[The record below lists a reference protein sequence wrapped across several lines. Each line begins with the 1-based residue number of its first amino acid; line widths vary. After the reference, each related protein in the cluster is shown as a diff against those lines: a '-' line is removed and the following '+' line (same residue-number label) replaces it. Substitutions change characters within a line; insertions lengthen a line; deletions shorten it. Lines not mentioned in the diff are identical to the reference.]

1 MADEPITEAD
11 TSSGGTDP
19 HAETFD
25 GETADSAWL
34 DSKVGARG
42 DEWVGSFIGQFE
54 IVRVIG
60 TGGMGNV
67 YEARQTN
74 PHRSVALK
82 IVKSAAA
89 SKTTLQRFEMESEML
104 ARLQHPGIAQV
115 YESGHHP
122 HDGKPLPFFAMEFVP
137 GSRSITDYADDE
149 QMELKERLELFLQ
162 VCEAVQ
168 YGHGRGVIHR
178 DLKPSNILISV
189 SGRPKVIDFGVAL
202 MAGDEAS
209 DSSITVE
216 GRFVG
221 TLQWSSP
228 EQCGEDPHDVD
239 VRTDVYSLGVVLYQ
253 LLLQQL
259 PYNLKGVPLFRAPE
273 VIRDTPPE
281 KPRSINKHIA
291 IELEFIT
298 LKSLSKNREDR
309 YESVAELAADLKRYL
324 SDEPILAK
332 PPSIA
337 SIIRLYARRNKLKFQ
352 AGLIV
357 IAAMLLGIGG
367 LLWGYIEAQ
376 SGQETLKRAL
386 KIKDDTLLFAE
397 QNAYAARLR
406 TAQVAMSGDSW
417 SMASEQLALT
427 DDDQRGWEWGYLN
440 SETDQSVFQ
449 WTIGDAPTSIAVFNT
464 GDSAVV
470 AAADGRVIVLDF
482 KSKSP
487 TNIYMP
493 NKVQVILVSHDDKEI
508 ILGTTEGEL
517 AVVDIAENTILT
529 KEIDLS
535 AFQALVKLQDGR
547 MLSGH
552 ADGTVILWSSDNEIL
567 RTVADLDSLVSN
579 ISWNES
585 LQLATVGLADGNV
598 YAFSLTEQKPLLVGT
613 QRANVSGMVFID
625 DQTLATSGGDTVK
638 LWDIQAGKLVGSFTP
653 TQGEPMDLEVVG
665 DLLVIAH
672 ENGVVTTRSLVDY
685 QLVDTLRGHK
695 GIVWD
700 LAKIDENSVVSV
712 GKDGQILTWE
722 IGEPPVSSIQVQ
734 SGLPASDVVFVDREH
749 IAILS
754 HVSSNLQIANVTTGE
769 SRTISTPSYQKLT
782 VVDVVRAKNKVVTGD
797 LSGTIRAWDVAENA
811 PLEAIGSLDSEII
824 SLDVSQDGTL
834 VAAGSLDGSIGVWNL
849 QTSQRVLK
857 ESVIGNLILDLA
869 ISFDNSK
876 LFISASSNKF
886 FAIDLRTGKIIWST
900 VGVGADIIAID
911 LVHRLGKVIT
921 TTQQGMTR
929 LIEGETGKV
938 LAISGSLGSLPR
950 DLVVLPYGNRAL
962 MTSRDGAVH
971 VWNIDNLG
979 KIVSL
984 PVTSELDG
992 IAVSLDGTRVAVC
1005 GGSSVVHILDSFS
1018 RGRRLKELR
1027 K

>member
-1 MADEPITEAD
+1 MPDEPITEAD

-54 IVRVIG
+54 VVRVIG

-89 SKTTLQRFEMESEML
+89 SETTLQRFEMESEML

-115 YESGHHP
+115 YESGHQT
-122 HDGKPLPFFAMEFVP
+122 HDGKPLPFFAMEYVP

-149 QMELKERLELFLQ
+149 HMELEERLELFLQ

-178 DLKPSNILISV
+178 DLKPSNILISM

-202 MAGDEAS
+202 MAGDDAS

-281 KPRSINKHIA
+281 KPSSINQNLP
-291 IELEFIT
+291 IELEFIM
-298 LKSLSKNREDR
+298 LKSLAKNRADR
-309 YESVAELAADLKRYL
+309 YESVADLAADLKRYL

-337 SIIRLYARRNKLKFQ
+337 LNIRLYARRNKLKFQ

-357 IAAMLLGIGG
+357 VTAMLLGVGG

-376 SGQETLKRAL
+376 SGQETLKKAL
-386 KIKDDTLLFAE
+386 KIKNDTLLFAE

-440 SETDQSVFQ
+440 SETDQSAFQ
-449 WTIGDAPTSIAVFNT
+449 WAIGDAPTSVAVFNT

-470 AAADGRVIVLDF
+470 TAADGRVIVLDF
-482 KSKSP
+482 KSKSS

-493 NKVQVILVSHDDKEI
+493 NKVQVISVSHDDNEI

-517 AVVDIAENTILT
+517 AVVDIAENTLLT
-529 KEIDLS
+529 KEMDLS
-535 AFQALVKLQDGR
+535 PFHALVKLQDGR

-552 ADGTVILWSSDNEIL
+552 ADGTLILWSSDNEIL
-567 RTVADLDSLVSN
+567 RTVADLDSLVTN

-598 YAFSLTEQKPLLVGT
+598 YAVSLTEQKPSLIGT
-613 QRANVSGMVFID
+613 QRANVTGLVFID

-638 LWDIQAGKLVGSFTP
+638 LWDIQAGKQVGSFTP

-672 ENGVVTTRSLVDY
+672 ENGVVTTRSLGDY

-695 GIVWD
+695 GKF
-700 LAKIDENSVVSV
+700 LLEKMAKS
-712 GKDGQILTWE
+712 
-722 IGEPPVSSIQVQ
+722 
-734 SGLPASDVVFVDREH
+734 
-749 IAILS
+749 
-754 HVSSNLQIANVTTGE
+754 
-769 SRTISTPSYQKLT
+769 
-782 VVDVVRAKNKVVTGD
+782 
-797 LSGTIRAWDVAENA
+797 
-811 PLEAIGSLDSEII
+811 
-824 SLDVSQDGTL
+824 
-834 VAAGSLDGSIGVWNL
+834 
-849 QTSQRVLK
+849 
-857 ESVIGNLILDLA
+857 
-869 ISFDNSK
+869 
-876 LFISASSNKF
+876 
-886 FAIDLRTGKIIWST
+886 
-900 VGVGADIIAID
+900 
-911 LVHRLGKVIT
+911 
-921 TTQQGMTR
+921 
-929 LIEGETGKV
+929 
-938 LAISGSLGSLPR
+938 
-950 DLVVLPYGNRAL
+950 
-962 MTSRDGAVH
+962 
-971 VWNIDNLG
+971 
-979 KIVSL
+979 
-984 PVTSELDG
+984 
-992 IAVSLDGTRVAVC
+992 
-1005 GGSSVVHILDSFS
+1005 
-1018 RGRRLKELR
+1018 
-1027 K
+1027 